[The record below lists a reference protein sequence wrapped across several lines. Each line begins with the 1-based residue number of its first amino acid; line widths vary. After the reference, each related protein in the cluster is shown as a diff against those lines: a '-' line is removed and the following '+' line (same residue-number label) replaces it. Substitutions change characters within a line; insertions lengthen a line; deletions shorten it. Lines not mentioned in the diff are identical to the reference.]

1 MECYKCIHASHC
13 QEPFPEE
20 KCERFEEKI
29 TAETVMRLFEG
40 MDPSAQKAALQ
51 FMRYMQRGGK
61 NDTRQT

>member
-29 TAETVMRLFEG
+29 TTETVMRLFEG
-40 MDPSAQKAALQ
+40 MDPSAQKVALQ

>member
-29 TAETVMRLFEG
+29 SIETVMQLFEG
-40 MDPSAQKAALQ
+40 MDLSAQKAALQ

>member
-29 TAETVMRLFEG
+29 TIETLMQLFEG
-40 MDPSAQKAALQ
+40 MDHSAQKAALQ
-51 FMRYMQRGGK
+51 FMRYMQRGGT

>member
-29 TAETVMRLFEG
+29 SIETVMQLFEG
-40 MDPSAQKAALQ
+40 MDPLAQKAALQ
-51 FMRYMQRGGK
+51 FMRYMQRGGT

>member
-20 KCERFEEKI
+20 KCKRFEEKI
-29 TAETVMRLFEG
+29 TTETVMRLFEG

-51 FMRYMQRGGK
+51 FMRYMQRGGT

>member
-1 MECYKCIHASHC
+1 MEYYKCIHASHC

-29 TAETVMRLFEG
+29 SIETVMQLFEG

-51 FMRYMQRGGK
+51 FMRYMQRGGT